1 MAFVVKVSRFDPSVD
16 RAVYLETFRIP
27 LPAESKWTAMD
38 VLDYIH
44 LHLDSSLS
52 YCRHSACNR
61 GICARCAARINGRTR
76 LLCEYIVPAQGEVLL
91 EPVQG
96 KTVVKDLVGTER

>member
-16 RAVYLETFRIP
+16 KAVYIETFQIP

-44 LHLDSSLS
+44 LNLDSSLS
-52 YCRHSACNR
+52 YYRHSACNR
-61 GICARCAARINGRTR
+61 GICARCTAQINGKTR
-76 LLCEYIVPAQGEVLL
+76 LLCEYIVPTQGEVLL
-91 EPVQG
+91 EPIQG
-96 KTVVKDLVGTER
+96 KTVVKDLVGTDR

>member
-16 RAVYLETFRIP
+16 RAVYIETFRIP

-44 LHLDSSLS
+44 LNIDSSLS
-52 YCRHSACNR
+52 YYRHSACNR
-61 GICARCAARINGRTR
+61 GICARCAAQINGKTR
-76 LLCEYIVPAQGEVLL
+76 LLCEYIVPTQGEVLL

-96 KTVVKDLVGTER
+96 KTVVKDLVGTDR